1 MADLIKSL
9 REENPNMSISD
20 ILDKA
25 REIMMKEYAD
35 KIATKENVLDLLPA
49 MKPWTLTRPELEALI
64 LGSKFTPSDIIWA
77 LYTLEEPKKLP
88 RCRSWL
94 SCLGSSST

>member
-1 MADLIKSL
+1 MAELIKSL
-9 REENPNMSISD
+9 RALHPQASIPE
-20 ILDKA
+20 ILDMA
-25 REIMMKEYAD
+25 REMMMKEYSD

-77 LYTLEEPKKLP
+77 LYTLEELP

>member
-1 MADLIKSL
+1 MAELIKTL
-9 REENPNMSISD
+9 RVLHPEASISE
-20 ILDKA
+20 ILDMA
-25 REIMMKEYAD
+25 REMMMKEYSD
-35 KIATKENVLDLLPA
+35 KIASEENVLEILPT

-77 LYTLEEPKKLP
+77 LYTKEEPKP
-88 RCRSWL
+88 RSRSWL